1 MLLLRAK
8 LSDEEQVSDP
18 ELPAIATVPLHNI
31 IYLFI
36 YLFVYLFI
44 YLFIK
49 AINIMI
55 NI

>member
-8 LSDEEQVSDP
+8 RLDEEQVSDP

-36 YLFVYLFI
+36 CLFI